1 LLRNKNALLCTYVY
15 SFSTGLLSFP
25 GPFVAMLVNKFGC
38 RLIAVIGGLV
48 TSLSLFASVFA
59 PSIQFLYVTL
69 GVTTGQFSL
78 DYK

>member
-1 LLRNKNALLCTYVY
+1 
-15 SFSTGLLSFP
+15 
-25 GPFVAMLVNKFGC
+25 MLVNKFGC